1 MKTITNESTLPKEME
16 QQWRKSPSILAPLGS
31 FLNPF
36 KSKNILTQTD
46 LKKVKKGSQ
55 LLSKNQLLLSI
66 LRDKLY
72 YISHPSVSS
81 LECSINLSMCEMF
94 SHSAF
99 EDTVQE
105 ILTLANF
112 NPKQIELKEK
122 NFTLLFKEVAAIKLL
137 NLLFK
142 DNSDHALYPIY
153 LKWIDGSEWMKINY

>member
-1 MKTITNESTLPKEME
+1 ML
-16 QQWRKSPSILAPLGS
+16 
-31 FLNPF
+31 
-36 KSKNILTQTD
+36 
-46 LKKVKKGSQ
+46 
-55 LLSKNQLLLSI
+55 
-66 LRDKLY
+66 
-72 YISHPSVSS
+72 
-81 LECSINLSMCEMF
+81 

-122 NFTLLFKEVAAIKLL
+122 NFTLLFKEVAAIKFL

-153 LKWIDGSEWMKINY
+153 LKWIDGSEWMKIS